1 MGNEAMVGIEWIII
15 SSVIGSGLLSVII
28 SILYYRKHEKYLMK
42 LNTLKDFAGY
52 RFDID
57 QPPFFKAVNEIT
69 IVFSDSKEVKDAVRV
84 LHDDVQHSKSSTI
97 RTDLLVRLYKA
108 MCKDLNIKTE
118 DFTDQFF
125 LRPFSK
131 GPKP

>member
-1 MGNEAMVGIEWIII
+1 MGIEWIII

-57 QPPFFKAVNEIT
+57 QPPFFKAVNEIA
-69 IVFSDSKEVKDAVRV
+69 IVFSDSKEVKDALRV

-108 MCKDLNIKTE
+108 MCKDLNIRTE

-131 GPKP
+131 SKS